1 MRRGKIPFPAALT
14 DQHYRRRMPFR
25 RVCRHRRSPGSTE
38 RLLAGRGSKR
48 RRHAGTKGSGGGAAR
63 RRLRRCPSSA
73 RRAGAGAHG
82 PRCRGHSPPGMRPD
96 SRPARGSGS
105 PQGALPFPSLPHR
118 PPTAR
123 LLGGGTAAAG
133 GAAPTNAPGR
143 RRCSPAAAAGPEA
156 PKVWPRL
163 PGPGG
168 TGRGDSGDPGRPGTR
183 ARSR

>member
-1 MRRGKIPFPAALT
+1 
-14 DQHYRRRMPFR
+14 MPFR

-38 RLLAGRGSKR
+38 RLLPGRGSKR
-48 RRHAGTKGSGGGAAR
+48 RRHAGTKGSGGGAVR
-63 RRLRRCPSSA
+63 RRLRRCPTSA

-82 PRCRGHSPPGMRPD
+82 PRCRGHSPPGMRPC

-105 PQGALPFPSLPHR
+105 PRGALPFPSP
-118 PPTAR
+118 PFPTAR
-123 LLGGGTAAAG
+123 RRRGCSAAG
-133 GAAPTNAPGR
+133 RRQQRGAAPTNAPGR

-156 PKVWPRL
+156 LKVWPRL

-168 TGRGDSGDPGRPGTR
+168 TGRGDSGEPGRAGTR